1 MKKKYI
7 LLVLIVFICQAFVSN
22 FSYVKAEANTAIC
35 SGPSE
40 TMSLYFDFQNE
51 MISAL
56 LGSEINERRFSA
68 HVWTGGLF
76 SQQVVI
82 LTKDTAIDLLANSL
96 WNRARSVVSTATT
109 SVVLISLST
118 ISIAQSSTEW
128 LAILFRDR
136 PIVRDYKTMMDIE
149 TDLFD
154 VAYFLSKQ
162 VNITRPVDWKMHDN
176 IRLVIEKY
184 QDFWLLDWDTVELN
198 NNVSIADVLWD
209 LVWMNAAMKHFITYD
224 SGLKTYHW
232 CMNRSQGKNCTAV
245 LKFSGET
252 IEQLKFDYKWT
263 FGKCN
268 SNFKSSMSKIGSSFL
283 DEQKSW
289 WQDVKDAMGR
299 LKSAL
304 VEWWKWPR
312 KKNRACD
319 ISDYE
324 MSQIR
329 AYRWNDWT
337 CGEAAKLYA
346 SIPDVKVKRTK
357 WELRKREK
365 LSKEQKEQNK
375 KAREQKKKDRQD
387 QRQQNKIDRQKQK
400 EQKKESIEQ
409 QRWEWI
415 SIYWTGTTYNPE
427 YSLEIEEDFYLD
439 YGSIM
444 EEIDQSMWDVESS
457 DLSSELIKIKALIDQ
472 IDSVEKQSKNLKDS
486 LKKVADYQ
494 CAG

>member
-1 MKKKYI
+1 MKKKYVV
-7 LLVLIVFICQAFVSN
+7 LVLVVFIFQVFASN
-22 FSYVKAEANTAIC
+22 FSYVKAEANTSIC
-35 SGPSE
+35 SWPSE

-51 MISAL
+51 MISVL
-56 LGSEINERRFSA
+56 LGSQINERRFSV
-68 HVWTGGLF
+68 HVWKGGLF
-76 SQQVVI
+76 SNQLLI
-82 LTKDTAIDLLANSL
+82 LTTDTAIDLLANSL
-96 WNRARSVVSTATT
+96 WNRTRSIVSTATT
-109 SVVLISLST
+109 SLVLISLST

-162 VNITRPVDWKMHDN
+162 VNITRPVDWEMHDN
-176 IRLVIEKY
+176 IRSVIEKY
-184 QDFWLLDWDTVELN
+184 QDLWLFDGSTAKLN
-198 NNVSIADVLWD
+198 DNVSIADVLRD

-232 CMNRSQGKNCTAV
+232 CMNRSKGEGCTAV
-245 LKFSGET
+245 LKFRGEA

-346 SIPDVKVKRTK
+346 SIPDVNVKRTK

-365 LSKEQKEQNK
+365 LSKSEKKKIKNDIRNK
-375 KAREQKKKDRQD
+375 KQEDKTAKKDERLKKS
-387 QRQQNKIDRQKQK
+387 NKEKVSEYIKT
-400 EQKKESIEQ
+400 
-409 QRWEWI
+409 
-415 SIYWTGTTYNPE
+415 YWTGTTYNPE
-427 YSLEIEEDFYLD
+427 YSLEIEEDFCLD

-444 EEIDQSMWDVESS
+444 EEIDQFMWNVESS